1 MNKDKKYTVFQN
13 LSYCIHEAGEA
24 YPGLLLFC
32 ALIVLINCAVPTI
45 TTFLPRVVINEI
57 TGEATI
63 LRLLTVTA
71 VMTGSLATLTGLQKY
86 LDRLIYWHKFK
97 VNAFF
102 LRKVTKKGLTTDYR
116 NQEDEHFR
124 KLQHESFACCNGNFS
139 YFIQILDATVQF
151 LSNTLGL
158 AAFFGILAALN
169 PILIVFLC
177 VTSLVSF
184 FLNNRLNKWV
194 AVNTEERVGY
204 EQRMQY
210 VISAT
215 NDMQAA
221 KDIRLYNMA
230 VWLNGIYEKNLKGV
244 INWYKKYTS
253 KLFRVSA
260 ADSGFSL
267 LREGVTY
274 AFLLYMVLKK
284 NLSVADFVL
293 YFGVVAGFS
302 AWLDSLLSQLTHI
315 SGLNLSVNRI
325 RSYLEYPEEYLREG
339 GAPLPDKESP
349 SEIRLENVSFRYKED
364 GEDILKNISITL
376 KPGKHLAVV
385 GLNGAGKTTMV
396 KLMCGL
402 TEPSSGR
409 VLYNGRDIRE
419 YNRDEYYRL
428 FGAVF
433 QDYSLMPVTIEEIV
447 AEDVAGKI
455 DREKVEKCLKT
466 AGLWDKVAS
475 LKDGI
480 LSKYDKS
487 FWDDGINL
495 SGGEI
500 QKLLLARALYRQ
512 SPVIILDE
520 PTAALDPV
528 SENRLYETYDEV
540 MKGKST
546 IFISHRLASTRFCDR
561 ILLIENGRIAE
572 EGTHEEL
579 LNKKGRYYELFET
592 QAKYYRENPEGKED
606 ADEA

>member
-1 MNKDKKYTVFQN
+1 MEKDKKYGIFQN
-13 LSYCIHEAGEA
+13 LSYCIHAAGEV
-24 YPGLLLFC
+24 YPRLILFC
-32 ALIVLINCAVPTI
+32 ILIVIINCAVPVV
-45 TTFLPRVVINEI
+45 TTFLPKVVIEEI
-57 TGEATI
+57 VNQTGLT
-63 LRLLTVTA
+63 RLLAVTA
-71 VMTGSLATLTGLQKY
+71 IMTGSLAILAGLQKY

-102 LRKVTKKGLTTDYR
+102 LRKVTKKGLTTDYK

-124 KLQHESFACCNGNFS
+124 KLQHESFASCNGNFS
-139 YFIQILDATVQF
+139 YFIQILDAAVLF
-151 LSNTLGL
+151 FSNLLGFV
-158 AAFFGILAALN
+158 AFFGILATLN
-169 PILIVFLC
+169 PLFIVFLC
-177 VTSLVSF
+177 ATTLVGF
-184 FLNNRLNKWV
+184 FLNNKLNKWV
-194 AVNTEERVGY
+194 EMNTEEKVGY

-210 VISAT
+210 VVSASD
-215 NDMQAA
+215 DMAAA
-221 KDIRLYNMA
+221 KDIRLYNMI
-230 VWLNGIYEKNLKGV
+230 VWLNEVYEQNLKGV
-244 INWYKKYTS
+244 LGWYKKYTS

-274 AFLLYMVLKK
+274 FFLLYMVLNKD
-284 NLSVADFVL
+284 LSVADFVL

-302 AWLDSLLSQLTHI
+302 AWFGSLLSQLSHI
-315 SGLNLSVNRI
+315 SRLNTSVNRI

-339 GAPLPDKESP
+339 GKLLADKEKP
-349 SEIRLENVSFRYKED
+349 SEIVLENVSFKYKED
-364 GEDILKNISITL
+364 GDEVLKNLSLTL
-376 KPGKHLAVV
+376 KPGEHLTIV

-402 TEPSSGR
+402 TEPTSGK
-409 VLYNGRDIRE
+409 VLYDGTDIRE
-419 YNRDEYYRL
+419 YNRDEYYQL
-428 FGAVF
+428 FGTVF
-433 QDYSLMPVTIEEIV
+433 QDHSLMPVTVEEIV
-447 AEDVAGKI
+447 AEDVSGNTDTA
-455 DREKVEKCLKT
+455 RVEKCLKQ
-466 AGLWDKVAS
+466 AGLWDKIVS
-475 LKDGI
+475 LPEGI
-480 LSKYDKS
+480 NSKYDKA

-500 QKLLLARALYRQ
+500 QKLMLARALYRQ

-546 IFISHRLASTRFCDR
+546 VFISHRLASTRFCSR

-579 LNKKGRYYELFET
+579 LAVKGRYYELFET
-592 QAKYYRENPEGKED
+592 QAKYYRDNPEGKED